1 MKQRLSVA
9 QRFGIG
15 SDVFFC
21 AVKKAILGNDLG
33 SGIKIQNCLLRAAQK
48 HKVHI
53 TSNNFNRMPVITL
66 STSKADAWKMAY
78 APLEMLHPDHL
89 PKGKVKAAIFD
100 FDGTFS
106 TLRCGWEKVM
116 RKLMLELISG
126 G

>member
-1 MKQRLSVA
+1 MK
-9 QRFGIG
+9 
-15 SDVFFC
+15 
-21 AVKKAILGNDLG
+21 
-33 SGIKIQNCLLRAAQK
+33 
-48 HKVHI
+48 
-53 TSNNFNRMPVITL
+53 
-66 STSKADAWKMAY
+66 

-126 G
+126 GKEYGKDLEEKSLD